1 MDVGVI
7 TVVVGGIVSV
17 VTGVIGYASG
27 RGNNKMT
34 DRELLSKDEQ
44 LFRAGLIERLNA
56 YEEKIEKL
64 SNEVV
69 TLRKENMDLINENR
83 LLNVKVEQLV
93 TQLSTRDNIIADSK
107 IS

>member
-1 MDVGVI
+1 MTAIIGGV
-7 TVVVGGIVSV
+7 VSV

-27 RGNNKMT
+27 KSNNKMT

-44 LFRAGLIERLNA
+44 TFRAGLIERLNS

-69 TLRKENMDLINENR
+69 TLRKENMELISENR
-83 LLNVKVEQLV
+83 LLNAKVEQLV
-93 TQLSTRDNIIADSK
+93 AQLSKRGGYDEVYP
-107 IS
+107 